1 MNTLVLDTH
10 AAIKRLTASGIS
22 EPQAEAIVA
31 SISEAR
37 DNDLQALATKSDLRD
52 FELRVDARFEKTN
65 GEINL
70 LKWMQGFT
78 LAAVMVIFYLL
89 IKH

>member
-10 AAIKRLTASGIS
+10 AAIKRLTASGIT

-31 SISEAR
+31 SISAAR

-52 FELRVDARFEKTN
+52 VETRLSGRID
-65 GEINL
+65 L
-70 LKWMQGFT
+70 LQWMQGFT
-78 LAAVMVIFYLL
+78 LAAVMAILYIL

>member
-78 LAAVMVIFYLL
+78 LAAVMAIFYLL